1 MESFWTDHALLR
13 AQFIFSSDRQ
23 GSGLWRTNPR
33 LASDPFFTNL
43 LFPAI
48 DEFFTTVELTESIG
62 RAVSID
68 PATPHTNWDAFK
80 SLVQEI
86 AKRVS
91 RDKSSVLKRQC
102 KRLQRKRNRICRQY
116 PDQRIRTPLLQTI
129 ESQIDMTENQRV
141 RASHNWRENGN
152 TSAGFL
158 KQTIET
164 RAVKKSITR
173 PLHLTTN
180 TLCTNPL
187 TMQSAA
193 ASS

>member
-116 PDQRIRTPLLQTI
+116 PDQRIH
-129 ESQIDMTENQRV
+129 MTENQRV